1 MIDMVI
7 SEEIQIHLRQDIHAG
22 IFCITVAKNQNG
34 RINDQQADNHRNG
47 VLMVA
52 EEGKERHDAIA
63 KCDALHNSPDT
74 QMSETQ
80 EIALDGMIKPI
91 DKQTDGEKQ
100 YRSFD
105 DSAYHLGG
113 GFEL

>member
-1 MIDMVI
+1 
-7 SEEIQIHLRQDIHAG
+7 
-22 IFCITVAKNQNG
+22 
-34 RINDQQADNHRNG
+34 
-47 VLMVA
+47 MVA